1 MKTSKSLYIHI
12 PFCKHVCA
20 YCDFVKV
27 GYHKELADKVL
38 ERIVEDCSIVQGPI
52 SSIYVGGGTPTAL
65 SNEQLLRLKDAI
77 APFIRP
83 DMEVTI
89 EINPETVDLQKIKII
104 KEMGFNRASIGVQAI
119 QSKHLKTLTRQHT
132 YDDATHVIQML
143 RSVGISNIS
152 VDAMYGI
159 EGQTLDD
166 FKETLQA
173 FVQENINHISLY
185 ALVIEANTAFYRQN
199 VQQVDNELE
208 GMFYELAHD
217 YLISQGYDHYE
228 VSSFAKKN
236 KKSVHNL
243 GYWKYQDFVGVGPG
257 AASKIGCTRTTNT
270 KNLHHYLTKKDLIYE
285 EVVLNEEQCLFEHIM
300 MGLRLREGIDLNK
313 LSLMFNRNV
322 FEFYQPAI
330 QQGMARK
337 WLVVDGNQL
346 KTTYQ
351 GTLFLHDVLLLFM
364 T

>member
-27 GYHKELADKVL
+27 GYHEELADKVL
-38 ERIVEDCSIVQGPI
+38 TRIIEDLAEIQGPI
-52 SSIYVGGGTPTAL
+52 SSIYIGGGTPTAL

-77 APFIRP
+77 AHYLKP

-89 EINPETVDLQKIKII
+89 EINPETVDLEKIKTI
-104 KEMGFNRASIGVQAI
+104 KELGVNRASIGVQAI
-119 QSKHLKTLTRQHT
+119 QPNLLKTLTRQHT
-132 YDDATHVIQML
+132 YEDATTVIQL
-143 RSVGISNIS
+143 LESVGITNIS
-152 VDAMYGI
+152 LDAMYGI
-159 EGQTLDD
+159 EGQTIKD

-173 FVQENINHISLY
+173 FVQANVNHVSLY
-185 ALVIEANTAFYRQN
+185 SLVIEPNTAFYRQN

-208 GMFYELAHD
+208 GMFYEFAHD
-217 YLISQGYDHYE
+217 FLTNQGYDHYE
-228 VSSFAKKN
+228 VSSFAKNN
-236 KKSVHNL
+236 KKSLHNL

-257 AASKIGCTRTTNT
+257 AASKIGCTRSTNT
-270 KNLHHYLTKKDLIYE
+270 KNLHHYLNKSDLFYE
-285 EVVLNEEQCLFEHIM
+285 EVSLDDDQCLFEHIM
-300 MGLRLREGIDLNK
+300 MGLRLREGIDVDK
-313 LSLMFNRNV
+313 LSAMFNRDV
-322 FEFYQPAI
+322 FEHYQTAI
-330 QQGMARK
+330 QQGIARK
-337 WLVVDGNQL
+337 WLIVEGSQL